1 MPRYEVITHREHSIR
16 VYRQRRRSLVMKST
30 PIGLVMFVPHRAN
43 VDGEQVRKFIDEALR
58 TIGDRIAPINAPI
71 VTTPT
76 QLRSMTAHWAE
87 QMGVE
92 PQRISV
98 RDMFRKWGS
107 CSKTGSISLNTALC
121 RVPRPLAEYVICHE
135 LAHLVEFNHGKG
147 FKSLMD
153 RHMPDWRERE
163 ASLQAW
169 MIGGTL
175 D

>member
-1 MPRYEVITHREHSIR
+1 MPRYEIITHQQHSIR

-43 VDGEQVRKFIDEALR
+43 LDGVQVRAFIDEALR
-58 TIGDRIAPINAPI
+58 TIGDRIAPANTPI
-71 VTTPT
+71 MTTPT
-76 QLRSMTAHWAE
+76 QLRRLTRDWAGR
-87 QMGVE
+87 MNVE
-92 PQRISV
+92 PTRISV

-107 CSKTGSISLNTALC
+107 CSKTGGISLNTALC

-135 LAHLVEFNHGKG
+135 LAHLVEFNHGKN
-147 FKSLMD
+147 FKALMD
-153 RHMPDWRERE
+153 QHMPDWRERE